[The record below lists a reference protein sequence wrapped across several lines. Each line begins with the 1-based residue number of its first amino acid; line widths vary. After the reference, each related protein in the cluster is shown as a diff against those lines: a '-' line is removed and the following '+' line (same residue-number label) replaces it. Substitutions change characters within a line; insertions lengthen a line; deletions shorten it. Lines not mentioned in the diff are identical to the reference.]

1 MTNSIFDFIQSEAYR
16 QFLFK
21 YGTDDVAKLRL
32 KQFDKLPFDKN
43 LAITQIECRRKA
55 INKIPELAEKI
66 VFPTD
71 VSIEQC
77 TSEQLA
83 KFHASLF
90 DGCDTLVDLT
100 CGLGVDSYYLSQ
112 QVKQMWSIEANP
124 TVTSAAEYNFSRLG
138 RKNIHVVNLTAEEFT
153 QSPLPCHISAM
164 FVDPSRRLQSDTKI
178 RTYSINQT
186 VPDLSIVIPNIIGK
200 CDFLIVKA
208 SPMVDITQT
217 LRDFQRITDI
227 WVLALKNDCKELLFK
242 IDLTD
247 KVINRMPTIHTIN
260 FDAKGQQMFDYSYGE
275 TVTAEYANP
284 TQGGLLCVPN
294 SAVMKAGAYG
304 HIASA
309 YGAKQISANSHLL
322 TTEAV
327 VEAEFPGKVY
337 RIAGLFSF
345 SKSDIKR
352 LKEMAKSASI
362 SCRNIPL
369 SPDELRKR
377 LKIGDGG
384 NFHIFAT
391 TLSNGGKTLI
401 LCEPA
406 FV

>member
-124 TVTSAAEYNFSRLG
+124 TVASAAEYNFSRLG
-138 RKNIHVVNLTAEEFT
+138 RKNIHVTF
-153 QSPLPCHISAM
+153 
-164 FVDPSRRLQSDTKI
+164 LQCLSTRHVACNPTRKFELI
-178 RTYSINQT
+178 
-186 VPDLSIVIPNIIGK
+186 LSIRQYRTCLLSSQTSSENVI
-200 CDFLIVKA
+200 
-208 SPMVDITQT
+208 S
-217 LRDFQRITDI
+217 
-227 WVLALKNDCKELLFK
+227 
-242 IDLTD
+242 
-247 KVINRMPTIHTIN
+247 
-260 FDAKGQQMFDYSYGE
+260 
-275 TVTAEYANP
+275 
-284 TQGGLLCVPN
+284 
-294 SAVMKAGAYG
+294 
-304 HIASA
+304 
-309 YGAKQISANSHLL
+309 
-322 TTEAV
+322 
-327 VEAEFPGKVY
+327 
-337 RIAGLFSF
+337 
-345 SKSDIKR
+345 
-352 LKEMAKSASI
+352 
-362 SCRNIPL
+362 
-369 SPDELRKR
+369 
-377 LKIGDGG
+377 
-384 NFHIFAT
+384 
-391 TLSNGGKTLI
+391 
-401 LCEPA
+401 
-406 FV
+406 